1 MRTKELRTERKWVSK
16 KTYCDWAQNQE
27 LDLGEKVSYY
37 PTDEFKDKEIL
48 LTDNDLHFMP
58 SQKQLEEF
66 TYYAPTEL
74 YNKLFK
80 PLFYKHQM
88 KKDKVIGYEL
98 KLFELKD

>member
-1 MRTKELRTERKWVSK
+1 MRSKELQTYRKWVSDK
-16 KTYCDWAQNQE
+16 QYCSWTPNRE
-27 LDLGEKVSYY
+27 LDNGQKTSFY
-37 PTDEFKDKEIL
+37 PKEFEYKDIL
-48 LTDNDLHFMP
+48 LTDKDIYFHP

-88 KKDKVIGYEL
+88 KKDKVVGYEL
-98 KLFELKD
+98 RLFELKG

>member
-1 MRTKELRTERKWVSK
+1 
-16 KTYCDWAQNQE
+16 
-27 LDLGEKVSYY
+27 
-37 PTDEFKDKEIL
+37 
-48 LTDNDLHFMP
+48 MP

-80 PLFYKHQM
+80 LLFYKHQM

>member
-1 MRTKELRTERKWVSK
+1 MRSKELQTSRKWVSDK
-16 KTYCDWAQNQE
+16 QYCDWTPTRE
-27 LDLGEKVSYY
+27 LDNGQKTSFY
-37 PTDEFKDKEIL
+37 PKEFEDKDIL
-48 LTDNDLHFMP
+48 LTDKDIHFHP

-88 KKDKVIGYEL
+88 KKDKVLGYEL
-98 KLFELKD
+98 RLFELKG